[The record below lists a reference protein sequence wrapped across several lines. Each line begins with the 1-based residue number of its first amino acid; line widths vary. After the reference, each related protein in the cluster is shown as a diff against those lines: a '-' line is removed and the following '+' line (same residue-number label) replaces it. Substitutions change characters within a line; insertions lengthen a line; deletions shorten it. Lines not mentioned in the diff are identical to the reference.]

1 MSCTVYMCYVWILC
15 RQVNKEAKKEEATLQ
30 EKRELTNTIND
41 MALHLERQDAQIRE
55 LNRTVADLGIQSD
68 FIMRIALQRFFVH
81 RFSKLVE

>member
-1 MSCTVYMCYVWILC
+1 MRYVWILC

-55 LNRTVADLGIQSD
+55 LNRTVADLGIKSD
-68 FIMRIALQRFFVH
+68 HIMRISL
-81 RFSKLVE
+81 